1 MQQSNTD
8 HSAEQLLQLLL
19 NIALRYIN
27 VPLELAEQTINHT
40 LEEMGLFVNADRV
53 YVFDYDF
60 TNNSCCNTFEW
71 CAPGISPEI
80 ENLQH
85 NSLDDI
91 PQWVEAHKNGLEMY
105 ISDVPALPDNEAIKQ
120 ILAPQGIKSILT
132 IPMVNGSELLG
143 FVGFDSVRAYHCYT
157 QQERTL
163 LAVFAQLLV
172 NIKLRL
178 RTLNQ
183 LSAEKAR
190 AEKAAQVKNEFLANV
205 SHELR
210 TPLNAIIGF
219 TDLLLDDKSAAQS
232 HLYLSKIKQASTL
245 QLSLINDILDF
256 SKFESDTL
264 TLYPEQNSL
273 SETVQQLDD
282 LFSRQ
287 ATDKAL
293 KLSFELDTKI
303 PARLLF
309 DQLRLTQVLTNLI
322 SNAVKFTDKGYV
334 KCQITALGLSDSA
347 CRIQFRV
354 KDTGIGIA
362 PHSLDKICLAFS
374 QADSSITRKYGGTGL
389 GLAISSKLLKQMTSL
404 LDIESVLGEG
414 SCFSFILDLP
424 IAKQSSEQFQQAPV
438 AVPTSGI
445 SHYPSNKVLV
455 AEDNSTNRLVIQK
468 MLERFGLQ
476 VLLAEDGQQAIEQV
490 ALNKPNLILM
500 DLQMPV
506 MDGFE
511 ATRLIKSQYPDL
523 PVIAL
528 SAAVLDEDRALAK
541 ASGVDA
547 HLAKPLKMVDLELL
561 LQQWLSS

>member
-1 MQQSNTD
+1 MQESISD

-27 VPLELAEQTINHT
+27 VPLELAGQTINHT

-60 TNNSCCNTFEW
+60 TINSCCNTFEW
-71 CAPGISPEI
+71 CASGISPEI

-91 PQWVEAHKNGLEMY
+91 PQWVEAHKSGLEMY
-105 ISDVPALPDNEAIKQ
+105 ISDVQALPDDEAIKQ

-219 TDLLLDDKSAAQS
+219 TDLLLNDKSATQS
-232 HLYLSKIKQASTL
+232 YLYLSKIKQASTL

-273 SETVQQLDD
+273 CETVQQLDD
-282 LFSRQ
+282 LFARQ
-287 ATDKAL
+287 AADKGL

-322 SNAVKFTDKGYV
+322 SNALKFTDKGYV
-334 KCQITALGLSDSA
+334 KCQINLLGLSDSA
-347 CRIQFRV
+347 CRIKFGV

-362 PHSLDKICLAFS
+362 PHSLNKICLAFS

-389 GLAISSKLLKQMTSL
+389 GLAISSKLLKQMASL
-404 LDIESVLGEG
+404 LNIESVLGEG

-424 IAKQSSEQFQQAPV
+424 IAKQSSDQLRQEPGA
-438 AVPTSGI
+438 ALMSGI
-445 SHYPSNKVLV
+445 THYPSSKVLV

-490 ALNKPNLILM
+490 ALNKPNLVLM
-500 DLQMPV
+500 DLQMPI

>member
-1 MQQSNTD
+1 MQQASKD

-40 LEEMGLFVNADRV
+40 LEEMGLFVSADRV

-60 TNNSCCNTFEW
+60 TNNSCRNTFEW
-71 CAPGISPEI
+71 CAQGISPEI

-85 NSLDDI
+85 NSLEEI

-105 ISDVPALPDNEAIKQ
+105 ISDVPALPDGEAIKQ

-143 FVGFDSVRAYHCYT
+143 FVGFDSVRSYHCYT

-178 RTLNQ
+178 RALNQ

-219 TDLLLDDKSAAQS
+219 TDLLLSDESAAES
-232 HLYLSKIKQASTL
+232 HLYLTKIKQSSTL

-256 SKFESDTL
+256 SKFESDNL
-264 TLYPEQNSL
+264 KLNPEQNSL
-273 SETVQQLDD
+273 LETIQQLED
-282 LFSRQ
+282 LFARQ
-287 ATDKAL
+287 AADKGL
-293 KLSFELDTKI
+293 LLSFDLDGAI
-303 PARLLF
+303 PQHLLF
-309 DQLRLTQVLTNLI
+309 DQLRLTQILTNLI
-322 SNAVKFTDKGYV
+322 SNAIKFTDRGHV
-334 KCQITALGLSDSA
+334 KCRITLLEVTASTY
-347 CRIQFRV
+347 RIQFSV
-354 KDTGIGIA
+354 EDTGIGIVSD
-362 PHSLDKICLAFS
+362 SLDRICVAFS

-389 GLAISSKLLKQMTSL
+389 GLAICSKLLTQMATQ
-404 LDIESVLGEG
+404 LDIQSSPGDG

-424 IAKQSSEQFQQAPV
+424 LTASTTKLSPKVPDLAKSASLTQ
-438 AVPTSGI
+438 
-445 SHYPSNKVLV
+445 YPGAKVLV

-468 MLERFGLQ
+468 MLERFGLK
-476 VLLAEDGQQAIEQV
+476 VLLAENGQQALAQL
-490 ALNKPNLILM
+490 ALQQPALVLM

-511 ATRLIKSQYPDL
+511 ATRLIKRQYPSL

-528 SAAVLDEDRALAK
+528 SAAVLDEDKAMAK

-547 HLAKPLKMVDLELL
+547 HLAKPLKMVELELL
-561 LQQWLSS
+561 LQQWLSC

>member
-85 NSLDDI
+85 NSLDYI

-362 PHSLDKICLAFS
+362 PNSLDKICLAFS

-528 SAAVLDEDRALAK
+528 SAAVLDEDKALAK